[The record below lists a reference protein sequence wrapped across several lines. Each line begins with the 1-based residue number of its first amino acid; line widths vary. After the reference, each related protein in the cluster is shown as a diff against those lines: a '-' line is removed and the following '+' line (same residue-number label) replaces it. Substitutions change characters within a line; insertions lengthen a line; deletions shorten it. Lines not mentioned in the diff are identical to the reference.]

1 MLKLSFRL
9 VAGQDPDHVEKAITD
24 WVAGQLP
31 AGIRHTVTF
40 GAATRPCLTPST
52 TPHSSPS
59 SAP

>member
-1 MLKLSFRL
+1 M
-9 VAGQDPDHVEKAITD
+9 EKAVTD

-31 AGIRHTVTF
+31 AGIRHTITF

-52 TPHSSPS
+52 TPPSSPS